1 KAAIAEGIVPGGGS
15 ALAKVGEKLS
25 KKIDAK
31 AHDEYT
37 IGYRILLSALSAPL
51 LQIAKNSGREDGAV
65 ILQAVIKKGGSFGY
79 NANTDAES
87 EEGSIVDMYEAG
99 IIDPLKVTRSCVEN
113 AASAASVLL
122 TTETAVADAPEEKNQ
137 PAGGRGG
144 GMPGGMGGEDY

>member
-1 KAAIAEGIVPGGGS
+1 VPGGGS
-15 ALAKVGEKLS
+15 ALAKVAEKLS

-79 NANTDAES
+79 NASAEADS
-87 EEGSIVDMYEAG
+87 EEGNIVDMFEAG
-99 IIDPLKVTRSCVEN
+99 IIDPVKVTRSCVEN

-122 TTETAVADAPEEKNQ
+122 TTEAAVADIPEEKK
-137 PAGGRGG
+137 PAPG